1 MLERTF
7 PGMGSRIHV
16 ALVEGAEAD
25 LAYAEERLT
34 RLEGLWSRFRPD
46 SELTRLNTD
55 GELTVSPETADLVRL
70 AVQAWQVTG
79 GLFDPTVHDA
89 VAGAGYD
96 RTFADL
102 RTRPPVPV
110 VPAPVPGC
118 EGIEV
123 DGLGVRLATDV
134 RLDFGGIGKGRA
146 ADLVASELLERGV
159 AGACVNVGGD
169 VRVTGEA
176 PPQAGTWALAVEDPF
191 RPTGRTALVALDEGA
206 VASSTTLKR
215 RWSATGG
222 DAHHLIDPRTGRSST
237 SDVAAATVVAA
248 EAVWAEVFAKCAVVA
263 GGGAGVEL
271 AGRYGLAALMTLSDG
286 TTVRTNSFER
296 YEPWTANFGGTSP
309 AQAG

>member
-7 PGMGSRIHV
+7 HGMGSRIHV
-16 ALVEGAEAD
+16 ALVEGSEAD
-25 LAYAEERLT
+25 LAYAQERLT
-34 RLEGLWSRFRPD
+34 QLEDMWSRFRPH
-46 SELTRLNTD
+46 SELTRLNAAR
-55 GELTVSPETADLVRL
+55 ELTVSPETAELVQL

-96 RTFADL
+96 RTFSDL
-102 RTRPPVPV
+102 RARPPVPA
-110 VPAPVPGC
+110 VPAPVLGC
-118 EGIEV
+118 DGIEV
-123 DGLGVRLATDV
+123 DGLRVRVAADV

-146 ADLVASELLERGV
+146 ADLVASELLDRGV

-176 PPQAGTWALAVEDPF
+176 PPQAGTWAVAVEDPF

-215 RWSATGG
+215 RWPTTGG
-222 DAHHLIDPRTGRSST
+222 DAHHLIDPRTGRPSA

-248 EAVWAEVFAKCAVVA
+248 EAVWAEVFAKCAVVV
-263 GGGAGVEL
+263 GAAPGVEL

-296 YEPWTANFGGTSP
+296 YEPWTASFGGTLP